1 MNKNNMYK
9 FILVKRCSPSLQSA
23 GSARSSTITVQH
35 TSEYSLRI
43 LHYSPGGNDS
53 NVTYLTC

>member
-1 MNKNNMYK
+1 MYK
-9 FILVKRCSPSLQSA
+9 FTLVKRRSPSLQSA

-43 LHYSPGGNDS
+43 LNYSPGGNDS